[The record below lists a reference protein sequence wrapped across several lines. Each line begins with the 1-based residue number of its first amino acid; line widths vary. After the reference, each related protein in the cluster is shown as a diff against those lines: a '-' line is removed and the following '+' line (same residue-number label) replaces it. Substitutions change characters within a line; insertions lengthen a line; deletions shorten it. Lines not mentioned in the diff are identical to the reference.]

1 MTKQGWKGRLRKKF
15 HSEKTADTPDWH
27 MKQKW
32 AFYCPFCVLFL
43 KGFFLNSPYSN
54 NPLSL
59 KYITKWVWSYR
70 GTEEVGEI
78 LRYGPALEQGK
89 TIKLKITKCLCTLSS
104 GKCVPYEELC
114 NRLTFRGASSA
125 GFTVLCIYCTTSLC
139 NICKNV
145 TSANIYVYVV
155 IVYS

>member
-1 MTKQGWKGRLRKKF
+1 MKGSTKEEVPLRENCWHSRLAYETKVGILLSF
-15 HSEKTADTPDWH
+15 L
-27 MKQKW
+27 
-32 AFYCPFCVLFL
+32 CPFL
-43 KGFFLNSPYSN
+43 KGFFLNPPYSN

-89 TIKLKITKCLCTLSS
+89 TIRLKITKCLCTLSS
-104 GKCVPYEELC
+104 GKRVPYEESC

-125 GFTVLCIYCTTSLC
+125 GFTALCIYCTTSLR
-139 NICKNV
+139 NICKNF

-155 IVYS
+155 VHS